1 MFLLR
6 VSAILL
12 ISFVCIGDSTLPDLT
27 KWREIDNAIA
37 ESQRQKNLV
46 YKKKEQVF
54 FDKVTNSSTK

>member
-1 MFLLR
+1 M
-6 VSAILL
+6 
-12 ISFVCIGDSTLPDLT
+12 GDSTLPDLT

-54 FDKVTNSSTK
+54 FDKVTNSSSKLKKFKIYK